1 MHEEDYPSHNKDN
14 KMVEWDSSQRTEKYD
29 QNGDEWIPLGWM
41 TGGWIG
47 RMDKMNDTRMY
58 EQAFFSNGMALE
70 WADGFYLNVGLLA
83 IKWLIYKIFDKQI
96 NK

>member
-1 MHEEDYPSHNKDN
+1 MYKAVLRLSYIYSMHEEGYPSHNKDN
-14 KMVEWDSSQRTEKYD
+14 KTVESDSSQKSEKYD

-58 EQAFFSNGMALE
+58 EQAFSSNGMALE
-70 WADGFYLNVGLLA
+70 
-83 IKWLIYKIFDKQI
+83 
-96 NK
+96 